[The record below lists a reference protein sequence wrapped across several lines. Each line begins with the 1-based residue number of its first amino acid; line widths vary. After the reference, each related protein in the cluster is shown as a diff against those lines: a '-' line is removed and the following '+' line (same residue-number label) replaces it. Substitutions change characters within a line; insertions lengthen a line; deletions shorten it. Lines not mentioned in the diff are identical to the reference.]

1 MAIIKQAEI
10 KILSVI
16 ENLGAD
22 GLPEGD
28 AERNESLATGYFHIT
43 DGVTFATYTEQT
55 EGGDISSEV
64 RVEQDGVRV
73 IRRGAIESEMYFSE
87 GVTHSSLY
95 KVGPYAF
102 DAEIS
107 TRKIRLELSEDGG
120 RVDMFYNMKIGG
132 AEKSA
137 RMKIWI
143 LTDSRQN

>member
-1 MAIIKQAEI
+1 MAIIKQADI

-22 GLPEGD
+22 GFPEGD
-28 AERNESLATGYFHIT
+28 AEKSESLVSGYFHIS
-43 DGVTFATYTEQT
+43 DGATFVTYTEQT
-55 EGGDISSEV
+55 EGGDITSEV

-73 IRRGAIESEMYFSE
+73 TRHGAIESEMYFSE

-102 DAEIS
+102 DAEIC
-107 TRKIRLELSEDGG
+107 TRKIRLELGADGG
-120 RVDMFYNMKIGG
+120 RIDMFYNMKIGG

-143 LTDSRQN
+143 LTDSKQN